1 MLIEKKRI
9 PVKDI
14 LLYGLWP
21 RLLKNIIYRLK
32 GYRIGKKVKIGFGSV
47 IIGDEISIGDETTI
61 GFFTIIRGKQIN
73 IGSHVSIGSITFID
87 TPYVKIG
94 SGTKINEQVF
104 VGGLQY
110 PDSKFIVGRN
120 CQIMQMCFINPAK
133 SIVIG
138 DDSGIG
144 GDSLIFGHTSWLS
157 KFEGYDVDFDDVE
170 IGNSVS
176 LAWRVFVLPGSKI
189 GDGSVVGA
197 NSLVHRTIPPK
208 SMAVGF
214 PARVVRKQPDFPRE
228 LTREDKANILEHI
241 IQDMLDFFL
250 GHEIGCKRINDET
263 LIVSRHKKSFF
274 GQRTDSWRI
283 HIIKQRL
290 SETVPAE
297 GGMECDVLI
306 SLEEIPF
313 IFKQFCSRNQ
323 VFWIDI
329 EKKEQADMDDVLGNE
344 IVSFLKRY
352 GVRLNRVVPEKS

>member
-73 IGSHVSIGSITFID
+73 IGSHVSIGSITFLD

-133 SIVIG
+133 SVVIG

-144 GDSLIFGHTSWLS
+144 GHSLLFGHTSFLS
-157 KFEGYDVDFDDVE
+157 AFEGYNVE
-170 IGNSVS
+170 FNDITIGNSVS
-176 LAWRVFVLPGSKI
+176 LAWRVFVLPGTKI
-189 GDGSVVGA
+189 GDGSVIGA
-197 NSLVHRTIPPK
+197 NSLVHRTIPPH

-214 PARVVRKQPDFPRE
+214 PARVVTKPPAFPKK
-228 LTREDKANILEHI
+228 LTDDEKVFMLNEIV
-241 IQDMLDFFL
+241 QNMLDFFR
-250 GHEIGCKRINDET
+250 GHRIHCKTISNETVEI
-263 LIVSRHKKSFF
+263 SFSK
-274 GQRTDSWRI
+274 QRFCRKVFCSWRLQ
-283 HIIKQRL
+283 IKTDRIQNNIMDDL
-290 SETVPAE
+290 AE
-297 GGMECDVLI
+297 KCDVLL
-306 SLEEIPF
+306 SLCEIPVSV
-313 IFKQFCSRNQ
+313 KQQCSSKNI
-323 VFWIDI
+323 FWIDI
-329 EKKEQADMDDVLGNE
+329 EHKERSNINHELGDE
-344 IVSFLKRY
+344 IVQFLKRY
-352 GVRLNRVVPEKS
+352 GLRLFRSST